1 MKDNEKDV
9 KGFLKSLLIDV
20 LIAAGLALIIINIV
34 RPTIVQQTSM
44 TNTLQPKDYLIMYKL
59 AYIGDKIPER
69 GDIVIFESDLLDEKG
84 KEKLLIKR
92 VIGLPGDKLM
102 IKDEQLYLNGKAY
115 KEDYLKDGVTDPRD
129 LLSEGMTLTVPDGE
143 FFCMGDNR
151 LGSEDSRSSDVGTV
165 PEERIVGKAVFRL
178 FPFNKIGKL

>member
-1 MKDNEKDV
+1 MNEEK
-9 KGFLKSLLIDV
+9 KGFFKSLLIDIV
-20 LIAAGLALIIINIV
+20 IAAALALIIINII

-59 AYIGDKIPER
+59 AYTGDKMPKR
-69 GDIVIFESDLLDEKG
+69 GDIVIFESELEDEKG
-84 KEKLLIKR
+84 KNKLLIKR

-102 IKDEQLYLNGKAY
+102 IKDDQLYLNGKAY
-115 KEDYLKDGVTDPRD
+115 HEDYLRDGVTDSRD
-129 LLSEGMTLTVPDGE
+129 YLTEGKTLTVPDNE

-151 LGSEDSRSSDVGTV
+151 LGSEDSRNLDVKTV
-165 PEERIVGKAVFRL
+165 PKDKIVGRAVFRL